1 MIDIKSEV
9 EQFPIK
15 IKIPDTKIKTQETT
29 NSIKTI
35 VESHQTTA
43 SSLLVK
49 GSNPLPTEI
58 EVLRIET
65 IFFFLEI
72 NTTI

>member
-9 EQFPIK
+9 EQFPTK
-15 IKIPDTKIKTQETT
+15 IKIPNTNMKTQETT

-49 GSNPLPTEI
+49 GSDPLPSEI

-65 IFFFLEI
+65 SFVFLEI
-72 NTTI
+72 TTTI